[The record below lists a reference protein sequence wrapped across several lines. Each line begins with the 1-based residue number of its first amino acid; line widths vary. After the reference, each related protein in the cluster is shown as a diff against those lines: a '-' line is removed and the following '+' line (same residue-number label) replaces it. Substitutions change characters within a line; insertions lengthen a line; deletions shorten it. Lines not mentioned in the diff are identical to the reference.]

1 MEFNDVRLSYGAL
14 QDEIDGAI
22 RQILAGGRY
31 ILGPSVQTFEDEFAS
46 YCRAADGIAVGS
58 GTDAISIAL
67 RAIDVMPQDEVLVP
81 AVSAAGTAMAVALL
95 GAKPI
100 FVDVSA
106 DDFNMDP
113 ALAVGRRT
121 SRTKAVVPVHLYG
134 MPARLKEISESGVPV
149 IEDAAQAHGS
159 EANWGRCGSF
169 GVAAAFSFYPTK
181 NLGTFGDGGM
191 IVTSDSE
198 VVHRSRLLRNYGQH
212 ENYSS
217 ESLGYNSRLDELHA
231 AILRIKLR
239 SLDDWNRRRRR
250 IAVRYREAFADLPL
264 ATQAES
270 GESNYHL
277 FVVATPE
284 RDKLRAHLASLDIP
298 VLVHYPIPL
307 HRQKAFSEFT
317 PARCPNADI
326 LCSRVLSLPIHA
338 FLSEVDVERVI
349 DGVRDFFRRGK
360 MGS

>member
-1 MEFNDVRLSYGAL
+1 MEFNDVRLSYWAL

-31 ILGPSVQTFEDEFAS
+31 VLGPSVQTFEDEFAS
-46 YCRAADGIAVGS
+46 YCRAARGIAVGS

-67 RAIDVMPQDEVLVP
+67 RAIDILPRDEVLVP
-81 AVSAAGTAMAVALL
+81 AISAAATAMAVALV

-113 ALAVGRRT
+113 ALAVARRT

-134 MPARLKEISESGVPV
+134 MPARLKEISESGVPL

-159 EANWGRCGSF
+159 DAKWGRCGSF
-169 GVAAAFSFYPTK
+169 GAAAAFSFYPTK
-181 NLGTFGDGGM
+181 NLGTYGDGGI
-191 IVTSDSE
+191 IVSSDAE
-198 VVHRSRLLRNYGQH
+198 IVRRSRLLRNYGQH
-212 ENYSS
+212 ESYSS
-217 ESLGYNSRLDELHA
+217 ESLGQNSRLDELHA

-239 SLDDWNRRRRR
+239 SLNDWNRRRRQ
-250 IAVRYREAFADLPL
+250 IAARYREAFANLPL
-264 ATQAES
+264 GTQSET
-270 GESNYHL
+270 GTSNYHL
-277 FVVATPE
+277 FVVTTPE
-284 RDKLRAHLASLDIP
+284 RDRLRAHLASLDIP
-298 VLVHYPIPL
+298 TLVHYPIPL

-317 PARCPNADI
+317 PARCPNADM

-338 FLSEVDVERVI
+338 FLSEGDVERVI
-349 DGVRDFFRRGK
+349 DGVRSFFRK
-360 MGS
+360 KVES